1 MLKSIF
7 CAVKVKSCIAF
18 CFFIAQLCGLDR
30 AAYFL
35 LGMSFWWFELGYW
48 ICCWYALLFLG
59 GKIAVYGF
67 VLSLQ
72 SFSVWMDWSFE
83 VLKYQFLSRQL
94 LCVRI
99 LFLASL
105 WCAASRFFWNT
116 SFTDDVQ
123 HNWNVLLF
131 WVLAVVFLSW
141 FWNCPIPTF
150 SCMFYFPSCI
160 LLFV

>member
-1 MLKSIF
+1 
-7 CAVKVKSCIAF
+7 
-18 CFFIAQLCGLDR
+18 
-30 AAYFL
+30 
-35 LGMSFWWFELGYW
+35 
-48 ICCWYALLFLG
+48 
-59 GKIAVYGF
+59 
-67 VLSLQ
+67 
-72 SFSVWMDWSFE
+72 MDWSFE

-150 SCMFYFPSCI
+150 SCMFYFPSFI
-160 LLFV
+160 LLFVKKQLWGDMINTSLLFLPSHMAFGTCVKLLIVVKHLQISLRGEPLPLDWKHFSCLQLALQIGIVSHSTL